1 MHSTYRA
8 RLLFALLML
17 GVSIYM
23 LVPTSV
29 YFSLTPE
36 QTKEVRKEKAAFENY
51 LPGWAPESHIVP
63 GLDLQ
68 GGIHLVLGVDVNKAL
83 TDKTAR
89 IADRLQDMAESEKV
103 PFKSIRSLDNE
114 QYQIDAI
121 FPTTSDASAFENKVL
136 LNMGELVTVSSDENQ
151 FTLALSPQMIAS
163 LKKDAVDQTIHTIR
177 TRIDKMGVTEPSIS
191 KQGANQI
198 QIQLP
203 GYDNPEE
210 AKSLIGRTAQLEFQM
225 LDEQANFLT
234 KLTDL
239 PKGVSLVN
247 YGAENFLK
255 FDSDQRKAVQAYLKG
270 KVPADNVV
278 KYGTL
283 GTDQLRTYTLVKRVE
298 LTGDDLVDAQVA
310 YGEQG
315 QPAVSLTFSPSGGKI
330 FGDLTKKSVG
340 KRMAIVLEDR
350 VDSAPVINTPILDG
364 RAQITL
370 GSGSREK
377 QLRDANQLSL
387 VLKSGALPAPVTFK
401 EERSVGP
408 SLGADSVRHAK
419 NAFMVGGLLVAL
431 FMMLYYRV
439 GGVISVLGVLFN
451 VAFILATL
459 SYLGAT
465 LTLPGIAGLLLTVGM
480 AVDANVIINER
491 IREELR
497 LGKLPHSAVE
507 SGYAH
512 ATSAVMDA
520 NITTFIAGFVL
531 WIFGTGPVQNFATT
545 LLIGTVFS
553 VITAIFVT
561 RIFFDMLTINHPKT
575 LSI

>member
-1 MHSTYRA
+1 MQSTYRA
-8 RLLFALLML
+8 RLMFALLML
-17 GVSIYM
+17 GISVYM
-23 LVPTSV
+23 LVPTSI

-36 QTKEVRKEKAAFENY
+36 QTKEVRKEKTAFNKY
-51 LPGWAPESHIVP
+51 LPAWAPENHIVP

-68 GGIHLVLGVDVNKAL
+68 GGIHLVLGVDVDKAL
-83 TDKTAR
+83 TDKTSR
-89 IADRLQDMAESEKV
+89 ISDRLQDMAETEKV

-114 QYQIDAI
+114 QYQIQAV
-121 FPTTSDASAFENKVL
+121 FASTADASAFESKVL
-136 LNMGELVTVSSDENQ
+136 VSTGELVTVSSGENQ

-191 KQGANQI
+191 KQGGNQI

-203 GYDNPEE
+203 GYDNPDE

-225 LDEQANFLT
+225 LDDKADFMT
-234 KLTDL
+234 KLSDL
-239 PKGVSLVN
+239 PKGVGLVN
-247 YGAENFLK
+247 YGNDIFLK
-255 FDSDQRKAVQAYLKG
+255 FDNDQRKIVQAYLKG
-270 KVPADNVV
+270 KIPADNVV
-278 KYGTL
+278 KYGNL
-283 GTDQLRTYTLVKRVE
+283 GSEQLRTYTLMKRVE

-310 YGEQG
+310 YGEQN

-330 FGDLTKKSVG
+330 FGDLTRKSVG

-419 NAFMVGGLLVAL
+419 NAFMVGGLLVGL
-431 FMMLYYRV
+431 FMLFYYRM
-439 GGVISVLGVLFN
+439 GGLISVLGVLFN

-497 LGKLPHSAVE
+497 LGKLPHSAIE

-561 RIFFDMLTINHPKT
+561 RIFFDLLTKNHPKT